1 MIKRRLPFALT
12 IGVLAAGL
20 GLISAAGVLADKKPR
35 PKSSGLK
42 KTAPVSVAKAK
53 SKTKSKAKSKA
64 PESAVAVAPPTSG
77 HSVAYEFVGYIK
89 TSGGQLA
96 KLWHS
101 REVPVQPEAQY
112 RYVGRMKFD
121 DWVYVWVEAQGDE
134 ALTADVISQV
144 ASEAGLDDQP
154 LLPPEQQQD
163 PNAQPPDVF
172 PDGGQGIVE
181 VSPEEAQAAGQ
192 VVEQNLTEEPNPA
205 AAQPLLQRTFQ
216 PQLQPQPQ
224 PAPPVPNGKPQ

>member
-1 MIKRRLPFALT
+1 MIRRRLPFALT

-35 PKSSGLK
+35 PKSSGSK
-42 KTAPVSVAKAK
+42 KTASISAAKTK
-53 SKTKSKAKSKA
+53 SKTKSKTKLKA
-64 PESAVAVAPPTSG
+64 PESDVAVAPPPTSG

-144 ASEAGLDDQP
+144 ASEEGLDDQP
-154 LLPPEQQQD
+154 LLPPEQQQE
-163 PNAQPPDVF
+163 PNAQPDVF

-216 PQLQPQPQ
+216 PQLQPP